1 MDVALIWSTIPATVM
16 THSTPKTREADGSGA
31 MFDRIARRYDRM
43 NRVISLGTDKRWRR
57 RLVNALSLSPGM
69 RVLDVATG
77 TADVALAI
85 ASAIDNTAVA
95 GIDPSHEM
103 LAVGREK
110 IQNAQMADRIQLVAG
125 DAQSLPFDD
134 HHFDACAISF
144 GIRNVPDRLM
154 GLQEM
159 VRVTRPGGTIAV
171 LELGIPRGHW
181 LSPFARLH
189 MRYVM
194 PQIGAIVAGRKEYRY
209 LQESIDGF
217 PTPEDFSQ
225 LMVDAGLVSV
235 EATPLTFGAAW
246 LFVGKRPTQ
255 RSTPDPGA
263 QS

>member
-1 MDVALIWSTIPATVM
+1 MSNL
-16 THSTPKTREADGSGA
+16 TPTPREADGSGA

-43 NRVISLGTDKRWRR
+43 NRVISLGTDKRWRK
-57 RLVNALSLSPGM
+57 RLVNALSLAPGM

-85 ASAIDNTAVA
+85 ASSTDNTAVA

-110 IQNAQMADRIQLVAG
+110 VQNAQMTERIQLVAG
-125 DAQSLPFDD
+125 DAQALPFED

-144 GIRNVPDRLM
+144 GIRNVPDRLI

-159 VRVTRPGGTIAV
+159 VRVTRPGGTVAV
-171 LELGIPRGHW
+171 LELGVPKGHW
-181 LSPFARLH
+181 FSPFARLH

-209 LQESIDGF
+209 LQQSIDGF

-225 LMVDAGLVSV
+225 LMVHAGLESV

-246 LFVGKRPTQ
+246 LFVGRRPTHNPN
-255 RSTPDPGA
+255 PDSGA

>member
-1 MDVALIWSTIPATVM
+1 MDVRLNWSTIPGTVM
-16 THSTPKTREADGSGA
+16 TQFTPETRQADGSGA

-43 NRVISLGTDKRWRR
+43 NRVISLGTDKRWRK
-57 RLVNALSLSPGM
+57 RLVNALSLAPGM

-85 ASAIDNTAVA
+85 ATAMDDTAVA

-110 IQNAQMADRIQLVAG
+110 VENAHLADRIQLVAG
-125 DAQSLPFDD
+125 DAQALPFDD
-134 HHFDACAISF
+134 HDFDACAISF
-144 GIRNVPDRLM
+144 GIRNVPDRFV

-159 VRVTRPGGTIAV
+159 VRVTRPGGTVAV
-171 LELGIPRGHW
+171 LELGIPQGHW
-181 LSPFARLH
+181 FSPFARLH

-194 PQIGAIVAGRKEYRY
+194 PQIGAMVAGRKEYRY
-209 LQESIDGF
+209 LQESIDKF
-217 PTPEDFSQ
+217 PAPEDFSQ
-225 LMVDAGLVSV
+225 LMVDAGLESV

-246 LFVGKRPTQ
+246 LFVGKRPAQ
-255 RSTPDPGA
+255 RSTPDLGS